1 MTTVEIA
8 NRLVE
13 LCRGG
18 KWEQAQKELFAE
30 DAVSIEPYSTP
41 AFEKETKGLTAIIE
55 KGQKFEAMAQ
65 KLHKVEASEPIVA
78 GNAIAFKLIMDVT
91 MKERSRETWEE
102 LCVYVVKEGKI
113 ISEQFFL

>member
-1 MTTVEIA
+1 
-8 NRLVE
+8 
-13 LCRGG
+13 
-18 KWEQAQKELFAE
+18 
-30 DAVSIEPYSTP
+30 
-41 AFEKETKGLTAIIE
+41 
-55 KGQKFEAMAQ
+55 
-65 KLHKVEASEPIVA
+65 VA